1 MEADPSATATDSDSR
16 ALRRAT
22 WRVVLPYALFASV
35 WIVLSDR
42 ALDLLPESIADK
54 AWLQTFKGWFFVC
67 ITSLLLY
74 GVVRDML
81 LRLTEASRRRYEEQ
95 RSRLQA
101 ARLLSAIADSSS
113 DAIFAKDLSGRYLL
127 FNKAATDFVGKDADE
142 VLGHDDRVLFPPAHA
157 QVVMANDQRV
167 MAAGQ
172 TMSFEETLSLSD
184 REATFLATKGVLR
197 GASGEVTGMY
207 GISRDISALKA
218 VEFELRKLSQVV
230 EQSPESV
237 LVTDREGRVEYVNET
252 FTVHSGYLP
261 AEVLGQPASM
271 FGEALT
277 PASSFEELWATL
289 SRGEAWSGEFI
300 NQRKDG
306 SSYAVFARVVPI
318 RREDG
323 SISNYMSLQEDITEK
338 KRIEAELEQHRKHLE
353 ELVSSRTAELR
364 DATERAN
371 AASEAKSA
379 FLANMSHEIRT
390 PMNAIIGL
398 THLLRRDHPAQRQIE
413 RLDRVGS
420 AARHLLSVIND
431 ILDLSKIEA
440 GRLRLENGEFAL
452 GAVFEHVQSLIA
464 EQAKAKGL
472 TVELDTCDVP
482 GRLCGDATRLRQA
495 LLNYAA
501 NAIKFTEHGSVSLS
515 ASVAEDRGDALLVR
529 FEVTDTGIGV
539 AADKIPRLFDAF
551 EQADA
556 STTRR
561 FGGTGLGLA
570 ITRRLATLMGG
581 EAGAKSEPGH
591 GSTFWFTAV
600 LRRGRGAV
608 ANPPSVSA
616 GESERVLREQHAGA
630 HVLLAEDNPV
640 NREVALDLLSGVGL
654 AVESVSTGRAVLE
667 RCRTSDFDLILM
679 DMRMPEMDGL
689 EATRALRA
697 KTRNR
702 HTPVVALTANVF
714 EEDRRA
720 CFAAGMDDFVAK
732 PVDPQDL
739 YSTLLRWLP
748 PRAVAGAAAA
758 QASMPAEPTSAE
770 RAPEVIEAAVA
781 QMKLYLANANM
792 RANRLLEDERRVFAT
807 VLGSVFSEFEHNV
820 ACFRYPEALALLA
833 QCRTPGRD

>member
-54 AWLQTFKGWFFVC
+54 AWLQTFKGWFFVF

-81 LRLTEASRRRYEEQ
+81 LRLTEASRRRHEEQ

-113 DAIFAKDLSGRYLL
+113 DAIFAKDLRGRYLL

-142 VLGHDDRVLFPPAHA
+142 VLGHDDRVLFPPAYA
-157 QVVMANDQRV
+157 QMVMANDQQV
-167 MAAGQ
+167 MAAGE
-172 TMSFEETLSLSD
+172 TMSFEETVRLPD
-184 REATFLATKGVLR
+184 REVTYLATKGVLR

-237 LVTDREGRVEYVNET
+237 LVTDLEGRVEYVNET

-277 PASSFEELWATL
+277 PASSFEELWAAL

-413 RLDRVGS
+413 RLDRVGT

-440 GRLRLENGEFAL
+440 GRLRLESGEFAL

-472 TVELDTCDVP
+472 TVELDTRDVP

-495 LLNYAA
+495 LLNYAV

-529 FEVTDTGIGV
+529 FEVTDTGMGV

-581 EAGAKSEPGH
+581 EAGAESEPGH

-640 NREVALDLLSGVGL
+640 NREVALDLLSAVGL

-689 EATRALRA
+689 AATRALRA
-697 KTRNR
+697 QTRNR

-758 QASMPAEPTSAE
+758 QASVPAEPTSAE